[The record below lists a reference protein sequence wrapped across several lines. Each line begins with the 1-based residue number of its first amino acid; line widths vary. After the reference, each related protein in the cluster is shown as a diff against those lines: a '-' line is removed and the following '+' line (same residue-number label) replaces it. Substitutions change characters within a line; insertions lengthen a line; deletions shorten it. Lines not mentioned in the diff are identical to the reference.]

1 MLVYLDHFKVNLL
14 IGWIRDFDYAKLEHV
29 MKEMPFGEK
38 EIDSCQFLD
47 SRSVAGI
54 GHLLFSA
61 INALRAF
68 ESGNN
73 ISKKLGVEFLLF
85 VSGQRQIKKAISMVG
100 VKPETRNMTVVLLGS
115 EKSSLDD
122 AFRKLVQLTGGKV
135 DDCPEMS
142 NRDRLDELSRIYEIA
157 PSEFESIS
165 YSSQGA
171 EALEKLVI
179 ERVALLGIRH

>member
-1 MLVYLDHFKVNLL
+1 MLMYLDHFKINILV
-14 IGWIRDFDYAKLEHV
+14 GWIRNFDYAKLEH
-29 MKEMPFGEK
+29 MMNEIPFRED
-38 EIDSCQFLD
+38 IDSCQFLD

-61 INALRAF
+61 VNALRAF
-68 ESGNN
+68 ENGSN
-73 ISKKLGVEFLLF
+73 ISKKLAVEFLLF

-100 VKPETRNMTVVLLGS
+100 VKPETQNVTVVLLGA
-115 EKSSLDD
+115 EKSSLD
-122 AFRKLVQLTGGKV
+122 ATFRKLVQLIGGKI
-135 DDCPEMS
+135 DDYPEMS
-142 NRDRLDELSRIYEIA
+142 NRDRLDELSRIYEIT
-157 PSEFESIS
+157 PSELESMS